1 MPVLF
6 ILLGVIVSSVIFIII
21 YAFAIKP
28 KLDKVIAV
36 NTSIQEINI
45 QTENAYK
52 AWNTKKQK
60 LEEEIQSLS
69 ELRLTLE
76 KDISSAT
83 AKKEEQLISIQELK
97 AQIDDNASM
106 YYNNIMGTMQDRLSE
121 NAQIQGDYYQ
131 QQVEDYKQNYLSVLE
146 EAAAAFNLELQEKKE
161 QLIKVDYMLTELKNK
176 LQNAINACKRAEED
190 NKDKYRLI
198 LSETDLNEIIR
209 LREIIPYLREARPL
223 NKMIWEGY
231 YQKPYKD
238 LISRIFGDR
247 KIITGIYKLT
257 DLTNNK
263 SYVGQAVD
271 IASRWSEHIKKGL
284 GIDTNNQIIYTAMR
298 KVGPENFTFE
308 VLEECN
314 SKELNEKEKYW
325 ITFFKTMEYGYNMKV
340 G

>member
-1 MPVLF
+1 MLF
-6 ILLGVIVSSVIFIII
+6 ILLGVIVSSVVFIII
-21 YAFAIKP
+21 YAFKIKP
-28 KLDKVIAV
+28 KLDKVVKI
-36 NTSIQEINI
+36 NTSAQEINI
-45 QTENAYK
+45 QTEKEYK
-52 AWNTKKQK
+52 TWTAKKQQ
-60 LEEEIQSLS
+60 LEQEIESLS
-69 ELRLTLE
+69 ELRLILE
-76 KDISSAT
+76 KDISSAS

-97 AQIDDNASM
+97 AQINDNASM
-106 YYNNIMGTMQDRLSE
+106 YYNNIMSEIQDRLSE
-121 NAQIQGDYYQ
+121 NAQAQGDYYQ
-131 QQVEDYKQNYLSVLE
+131 QQVEDYKQDYLSVME
-146 EAAAAFNLELQEKKE
+146 EAAAAFNIELQEKKE
-161 QLIKVDYMLTELKNK
+161 QLIKIDHMLVDLKTK
-176 LQNAINACKRAEED
+176 LQNAIDACKRAEEN

-198 LSETDLNEIIR
+198 LSDIDLNEIIR
-209 LREIIPYLREARPL
+209 LKEITPYLREARPL

-238 LISRIFGDR
+238 LISRTFGDK

-263 SYVGQAVD
+263 SYIGQAVD

-284 GIDTNNQIIYTAMR
+284 GIDTNNQIIYTAMK

-308 VLEECN
+308 VLEECS